1 MNHWRER
8 EIQKERERERE
19 SRRRKKSLFFSWDLS
34 VLIAMI
40 TRGKKEEKGGPR
52 QEKTPLSV

>member
-8 EIQKERERERE
+8 ERYRKRERERE
-19 SRRRKKSLFFSWDLS
+19 QGRRKKSLFFSWDLS

-52 QEKTPLSV
+52 QERTPLSV